1 MNIHI
6 SLPISQIIFQIFIL
20 PITYAQRG
28 KRHYHHFTRDK
39 NQTLKNKNTSFN
51 SQLLKTRVEL
61 GPNPLVFPR
70 VLSAVLQIE
79 ILQVGGAEMSTP
91 LGLAVLVS
99 WVLLR
104 RKAPAPNS
112 LSMNAPISQG

>member
-6 SLPISQIIFQIFIL
+6 SLSTSQIIFQIFIL
-20 PITYAQRG
+20 LITYAQSGR
-28 KRHYHHFTRDK
+28 RHYHHFTRDK

-51 SQLLKTRVEL
+51 SQLVKTRVEF

-79 ILQVGGAEMSTP
+79 ILPVGEAEMSTP
-91 LGLAVLVS
+91 PSLTVLVS
-99 WVLLR
+99 WMLLR
-104 RKAPAPNS
+104 RKVPAQTHF
-112 LSMNAPISQG
+112 L